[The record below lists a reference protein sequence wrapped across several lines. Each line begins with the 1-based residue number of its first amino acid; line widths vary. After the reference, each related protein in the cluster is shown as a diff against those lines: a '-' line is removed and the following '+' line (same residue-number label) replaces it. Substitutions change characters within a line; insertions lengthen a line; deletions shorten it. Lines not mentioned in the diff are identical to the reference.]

1 MIKKVLKTQLNQLYM
16 AIKLIPL
23 RDFEIKSQM
32 SFLFDTNIWMF
43 LFCPLGNYQQRQQ
56 ESASNFLALTRRTGC
71 EIVVTSLSLSEF
83 TNAYLRLDFDL
94 WKKELHNPQA
104 SYKRDYLL
112 TDRYESTQMLVED
125 SVNQILG
132 LCVRYSDNFNS
143 IEIPDVL
150 TNFRKVDFNDA
161 YYSSICEEK
170 NWILFTG
177 DRDFEKVTAN
187 ITVVTIW

>member
-1 MIKKVLKTQLNQLYM
+1 M

-23 RDFEIKSQM
+23 GDFEIKSQM

-56 ESASNFLALTRRTGC
+56 DSASNFLALARRTGC
-71 EIVVTSLSLSEF
+71 EIVLTSLTISEF

-94 WKKELHNPQA
+94 WKKELKTPQA
-104 SYKRDYLL
+104 SYKRDYLS

-132 LCVRYSDNFNS
+132 LSVRYPDSFNS
-143 IEIPDVL
+143 IEMQDVL
-150 TNFRKVDFNDA
+150 ANFKKVDFNDA
-161 YYSSICEEK
+161 YYASICKER

-177 DRDFEKVTAN
+177 DRDFGKITAN
-187 ITVVTIW
+187 ITVVTI